1 MAYRTVVHPIEHLRY
16 VARARGADA
25 SSLVREAATALASL
39 RADHAN
45 LVIAS
50 RRIVE
55 RHPEVGPLW
64 SMCARLLTSD
74 EPASLAW
81 RIADE
86 MADDAPAR
94 SIAAAFDD
102 EATVLTVGWPETA
115 GEAIMRRADLTVLC
129 ADSRHE
135 ASGFLQRLERFDVA
149 CDPVPAEYL
158 ARAARHADVVVVE
171 AMAASADRVIAPV
184 GSHVVA
190 AVARSV
196 DTPVWLVTG
205 AGARLPTQYVD
216 AIGEHVVAADGS
228 WDADVDDLPLDLV
241 THVAS
246 VDGVSDAVTAS
257 LRPDCPFAP
266 ELLRF
271 SPF

>member
-16 VARARGADA
+16 VARSKGADSA
-25 SSLVREAATALASL
+25 SLVREAAAALGSL

-45 LVIAS
+45 LVIAC

-64 SMCARLLTSD
+64 SMCARLLTAD
-74 EPASLAW
+74 DPGTLAW
-81 RIADE
+81 AIADE
-86 MADDAPAR
+86 IDDDPASR
-94 SIAAAFDD
+94 RIAAAFDD
-102 EATVLTVGWPETA
+102 DATVLTIGWPEIA
-115 GEAIMRRADLTVLC
+115 GAALMRRGNVNVLC

-135 ASGFLQRLERFDVA
+135 ASGFMQRLERFDVP
-149 CDPVPAEYL
+149 CEPVVTESL
-158 ARAARHADVVVVE
+158 ARAAREADVVVVE
-171 AMAASADRVIAPV
+171 ATAAGPDRVIARA

-196 DTPVWLVTG
+196 CTPVWLVTG
-205 AGARLPTQYVD
+205 SGTRLPAEYVD
-216 AIGEHVVAADGS
+216 AIGGLVIDAAPS
-228 WDADVDDLPLDLV
+228 WTLEVDDLPLELV

-246 VDGVSDAVTAS
+246 ADGVTDDVAAA